1 MEFGGGLDTGKEIS
15 HGSKTL
21 YKDHLALHLCAHK
34 KNERTEYH
42 AGAYPGG
49 YTHTHYVHQRGML
62 RYTSVYTHTV
72 LSTHTTQ
79 PVNKRKRAPLSD
91 EKTGDQPRPN
101 GGEPFVIEGPF
112 VFEMFSLLRPTWLVE
127 QESDCGGLACHF
139 SRVPLEVIYFRVVTF
154 ANRQHRPCN

>member
-1 MEFGGGLDTGKEIS
+1 LEFGGGLDTGKEIS

-79 PVNKRKRAPLSD
+79 PVNKRKRAPLCLSD
-91 EKTGDQPRPN
+91 EKTAATNLGLTVAN
-101 GGEPFVIEGPF
+101 L
-112 VFEMFSLLRPTWLVE
+112 SLLKDLSFLRCTHIHTNPNPNVGGWLGPDVGRE
-127 QESDCGGLACHF
+127 QCRLRRKVGWG
-139 SRVPLEVIYFRVVTF
+139 
-154 ANRQHRPCN
+154 